1 MNSVWFAI
9 SCAAVGWI
17 FAAPLSGGSQ
27 TQSQPEPQEVHEVME
42 ISLVD
47 VYLTAVNSKGAF
59 VTDLTPAD
67 LVLTEDGV
75 PQVITNFSLSTEI
88 EEELVNAIIMIDTSV
103 SMNEEYK
110 HRSKMSMAK
119 EAALLLLKQLKEQDN
134 TMLVTFSNTP
144 AEATLLTTDKA
155 VVVTAINALKT
166 DYGRTALLDAVF
178 YVAEKTEERWGR
190 RLVFICSDGQD
201 NASTRKL
208 QKVIDRIKESPDLMI
223 VTLGT
228 TQFESRYEWMGEK
241 EEQKQGEAT
250 LQSLADASGGYAFF
264 PSNFKDLDSVMQRL
278 QRVVGSQYS
287 LAYSSSNPKRDG
299 AWRKIEITTTRK
311 NVKLRY
317 RTGYF
322 AK

>member
-1 MNSVWFAI
+1 MNPLCLALACVAFARWI
-9 SCAAVGWI
+9 SP
-17 FAAPLSGGSQ
+17 APIPVVSQ
-27 TQSQPEPQEVHEVME
+27 TQSQPQEIHEELEV
-42 ISLVD
+42 SLVD

-59 VTDLTPAD
+59 ITDLRPED

-75 PQVITNFSLSTEI
+75 PQDITHFSLSSEV
-88 EEELVNAIIMIDTSV
+88 EEELVNAIILIDTSV

-119 EAALLLLKQLKEQDN
+119 EAALLLLHQLKEQDS
-134 TMLVTFSNTP
+134 TMLVTFSNVP
-144 AEATLLTTDKA
+144 AEATGLTADKS
-155 VVVTAINALKT
+155 VVEASVNAMKT

-178 YVAEKTEERWGR
+178 FVAEKTEDQWGR
-190 RLVFICSDGQD
+190 KLIFICSDGQD

-223 VTLGT
+223 ITLGT
-228 TQFESRYEWMGEK
+228 TQFESRYSWMGEK
-241 EEQKQGEAT
+241 EEQKQGEMT
-250 LQSLADASGGYAFF
+250 LKSLADASGGYAFF
-264 PSNFKDLDSVMQRL
+264 PSNLKDLDGVMQRL
-278 QRVVGSQYS
+278 QRVTAAQYS
-287 LAYSSSNPKRDG
+287 LAYDSTNRVRDG

-311 NVKLRY
+311 GVKLRY